1 MRILLSNDD
10 GIDAPGLAALE
21 RHFQGIGEVWVVAP
35 KHPQSAK
42 SHALTMHKG
51 IAIEQQG
58 ERRFAISGTPV
69 DTVYVATHSL
79 MGAKPDLVVSG
90 INRGANIGQDVHYS
104 GTVAA
109 AREGVLQGIPALAV
123 SLHVDF
129 SDPIDGHHWDTAGRL
144 ARRVASEVLERG
156 LPQDTILNLNVPD
169 VPFSNV
175 HGIRAC
181 ALGKHHYEALVDRRD
196 DLRGGSYCWLGGP
209 HSDFGPD
216 KNSEGHFVEDGW
228 ASLVPLTVQV
238 TATEM
243 IKALAEWNAVDSVQ
257 AK

>member
-21 RHFQGIGEVWVVAP
+21 RHLEGLGEIWVVAP

-51 IAIEQQG
+51 LSIEQHA
-58 ERRFAISGTPV
+58 ERRFAIAGTPV
-69 DTVYVATHSL
+69 DTVYVATHDL
-79 MGAKPDLVVSG
+79 MGGKADLVVSG

-109 AREGVLQGIPALAV
+109 AREGVLLGIPSLAV

-129 SDPIDGHHWDTAGRL
+129 SKSIDSHHWNTAGAL
-144 ARRVASEVLERG
+144 ARRVAGEIVERG
-156 LPQDTILNLNVPD
+156 LPSDTILNLNVPD
-169 VPFSNV
+169 IPLETVR
-175 HGIRAC
+175 GIRAC
-181 ALGKHHYEALVDRRD
+181 ALGKHHYEALVDRRVD
-196 DLRGGSYCWLGGP
+196 PRGGTYCWLGGP

-216 KNSEGHFVEDGW
+216 RNTEGRFVEEGW

-238 TATEM
+238 TATSM
-243 IKALAEWNAVDSVQ
+243 IGALAEWSAVDSAQ
-257 AK
+257 SE